1 MKLVDL
7 TRVLNNGVYYK
18 KRAQVEVITHT
29 NGVVKESGLTC
40 SSMHIGT
47 HMDLPSHFS
56 GKPYQGEEAFIFP
69 MDKVLFVKYKDLGEL
84 VDSSKIEVV
93 IIDFIEE
100 DLRASDTYPFT
111 FSAISPS
118 ELEQIIS
125 CFDNLKIL
133 GTSNPSIGNPQD
145 SLANKMVHEKL
156 LVEKGILVLEDV
168 KVPFNVP
175 NFNELVI
182 SMIPIEFAE
191 SRFCS
196 VLLLCRN

>member
-18 KRAQVEVITHT
+18 QRAQVEVKTQT
-29 NGVVKESGLTC
+29 NGVVNESGFTC

-47 HMDLPSHFS
+47 HIDLPSHFS

-69 MDKVLFVKYKDLGEL
+69 KDKVLFVKYKDLGEL
-84 VDSSKIEVV
+84 AKSSNIEVL
-93 IIDFIEE
+93 IIDFVEE
-100 DLRASDTYPFT
+100 DLRSSDTYPFT
-111 FSAISPS
+111 FSAINPS
-118 ELEQIIS
+118 ELEHIIS
-125 CFDNLKIL
+125 CFNNLRIL

-145 SLANKMVHEKL
+145 SSANKFVHEKL
-156 LVEKGILVLEDV
+156 LVEKGILALEDV
-168 KVPFNVP
+168 KVPFDIP
-175 NFNELVI
+175 DFNELVI
-182 SMIPIEFAE
+182 SMIPIESAE